1 MLDACGG
8 SGNVSELLVGM
19 GVTPVLVDVSPEMI
33 GLWRAKAARL
43 GLEPETAEAEIVDFL
58 RDDPRTWDVVVFS
71 SALHHLENYQ
81 EAVDAAAGRLNAGGV
96 LVTIFD
102 PPLAGPGD
110 RTIRRLDWVLFQALH
125 EPRDF
130 ADTVRARLRRS
141 SEGGPA
147 IGRLA
152 ERYALEGVDDL
163 ELRRLLEERG
173 LDIVVHE
180 RMPEARCGRPGR
192 SAAQRQ
198 GRRLPPDRPASR
210 VMRVSFL
217 VPAYNEAATIGELL
231 DRVRALDLD
240 KQIIVIDDGSED
252 GTGEIADGRADLV
265 LMAAEPREGR
275 GRPRRQSRTWT
286 ATSSSSRTPTWSTTP
301 PTSRR

>member
-1 MLDACGG
+1 MDAVEANRRFYETVAAEYDQKEEAVVNPRAQALLRDSLRRALELAGPDPQVLDACGG

-110 RTIRRLDWVLFQALH
+110 RAIRRLDWVLFQALH

-141 SEGGPA
+141 SEDGPA

-180 RMPEARCGRPGR
+180 RMPEARMRATRALLRLSGRDGAFRLIARRPG
-192 SAAQRQ
+192 
-198 GRRLPPDRPASR
+198 
-210 VMRVSFL
+210 
-217 VPAYNEAATIGELL
+217 
-231 DRVRALDLD
+231 
-240 KQIIVIDDGSED
+240 
-252 GTGEIADGRADLV
+252 
-265 LMAAEPREGR
+265 
-275 GRPRRQSRTWT
+275 
-286 ATSSSSRTPTWSTTP
+286 
-301 PTSRR
+301 

>member
-1 MLDACGG
+1 M
-8 SGNVSELLVGM
+8 
-19 GVTPVLVDVSPEMI
+19 
-33 GLWRAKAARL
+33 
-43 GLEPETAEAEIVDFL
+43 DFL

-110 RTIRRLDWVLFQALH
+110 RAIRRLDWVLFQALH

-180 RMPEARCGRPGR
+180 RMPEARMRATRALLRLSGRDGAFRLIARRPG
-192 SAAQRQ
+192 
-198 GRRLPPDRPASR
+198 

-217 VPAYNEAATIGELL
+217 VPAYNEAATIGEVL
-231 DRVRALDLD
+231 DRVDALASTSRSSSSTTARRTARRRCRALR
-240 KQIIVIDDGSED
+240 
-252 GTGEIADGRADLV
+252 GRARRLV
-265 LMAAEPREGR
+265 LVRSRTAARA
-275 GRPRRQSRTWT
+275 RRSAPASRTWT

>member
-1 MLDACGG
+1 MDSVEANRRFYETVAAEYDQKEEAVVNPRAQALLRDSLRRALELAGAGPAGAGRVRRLGQRLRAARRDG
-8 SGNVSELLVGM
+8 SDTG
-19 GVTPVLVDVSPEMI
+19 LVDVSPEMI

-110 RTIRRLDWVLFQALH
+110 RAIRRLDWVLFQALH

-180 RMPEARCGRPGR
+180 RMPEARMRATRALLRLSGRDGAFRLIARRPG
-192 SAAQRQ
+192 
-198 GRRLPPDRPASR
+198 
-210 VMRVSFL
+210 
-217 VPAYNEAATIGELL
+217 
-231 DRVRALDLD
+231 
-240 KQIIVIDDGSED
+240 
-252 GTGEIADGRADLV
+252 
-265 LMAAEPREGR
+265 
-275 GRPRRQSRTWT
+275 
-286 ATSSSSRTPTWSTTP
+286 
-301 PTSRR
+301 